1 MPVVSRRMVPVQPAF
16 LRLVRA
22 DVFVP
27 VSVFVLGLLFTFFVT
42 ETLRAV
48 VAARDVQRFK
58 EVVGITHTTIEAKM
72 EAVVA
77 MLRAGVGLY
86 NASEEV
92 TRPEFGRFARE
103 LSLASVYR
111 GVQGYGF
118 AERVAPADIP
128 AFVAS
133 RQAEGGPSPGYRVW
147 PDQSSADDRY
157 VIKYL
162 EPEDERNTAAL
173 GFDMRSEATRR
184 EAMERARDTAE
195 PAATGIVR
203 LVQEISGD
211 PQPGFL
217 IYAPVYRGGD
227 VPADVD
233 ARRRLLAGFLYAPFR
248 ARDLLE
254 STLTAGLRS
263 QVAFHVY
270 QGAPAPEN
278 LLYDSHRP
286 GAEPASDPHDRTEA
300 RALTFAGTTWT
311 IDYHSRPAFGA
322 TSTTDL
328 VQAVPLAGGVLSAL
342 FAAIAFAQVRARRA
356 ALNEAKERRRA
367 EAAVLEREKRLR
379 RILDNIYALVVVL
392 DPTGRALEVNRAPLE
407 TLALA
412 RKDVIGQA
420 FWDLP
425 WWRDAPETRKRLQ
438 AAVKDAAAGRIV
450 REDVEIPLEE
460 GSVVLDMQIAPVKD
474 DSGEVRFIVPFAVDI
489 TERKRSE
496 QHRQTLLRELS
507 HRVKNTLAVIQ
518 SLARQTGARS
528 ASVPEFQASL
538 QGRITALAA
547 ANDLLIASGWRTAQ
561 LEGIVRLAVRA
572 HMAREE
578 DQLRLSVPDVMLP
591 PELAQD
597 LVLVLHEL
605 GTNAQ
610 KYGAL
615 SRERG
620 QVAIEGSLSPGGLR
634 LQWRESGGPPVSIP
648 EKSGFGSTLLDALIR
663 GRHRGEVDLSWQPD
677 GLTCTITVPSEA
689 LLEPDPA
696 TENRLVSGT

>member
-1 MPVVSRRMVPVQPAF
+1 MASRRMVPIRPAF

-92 TRPEFGRFARE
+92 TRSEFGRFARE

-118 AERVAPADIP
+118 AERVAPADMP
-128 AFVAS
+128 AFLAS
-133 RQAEGGPSPGYRVW
+133 RQAEGGLSSGFRVW
-147 PDQSSADDRY
+147 PDQQTADDRY

-173 GFDMRSEATRR
+173 GFDMRSETTRR
-184 EAMERARDTAE
+184 AAMERARDTGE

-203 LVQEISGD
+203 LVQEIAGD

-217 IYAPVYRGGD
+217 IYAPVYRGGNA
-227 VPADVD
+227 PADVD
-233 ARRRLLAGFLYAPFR
+233 GRRGLLAGFVYAPFR
-248 ARDLLE
+248 AGDLLE

-270 QGAPAPEN
+270 QGAPVPQN

-328 VQAVPLAGGVLSAL
+328 VQAVPLAGGTLSAL

-392 DPTGRALEVNRAPLE
+392 DPAGRALEVNRAPLE
-407 TLALA
+407 SLDLS
-412 RKDVIGQA
+412 REDVIGRA
-420 FWDLP
+420 LWDLP
-425 WWRDAPETRKRLQ
+425 WWKDAPETRRRLQ
-438 AAVKDAAAGRIV
+438 AAVADAAAGRIV
-450 REDVEIPLEE
+450 REDIEIPLEE

-518 SLARQTGARS
+518 SLARQTGAR
-528 ASVPEFQASL
+528 ARSVPEFQASL

-578 DQLRLSVPDVMLP
+578 DQLRLSVPDIMLP

-620 QVAIEGSLSPGGLR
+620 EVAIEGSVGPDGLR
-634 LQWRESGGPPVSIP
+634 LEWRESGGPPVTVP
-648 EKSGFGSTLLDALIR
+648 ENTGFGSTLLDALIR
-663 GRHRGEVDLSWQPD
+663 GRHRGEVELSWRPE
-677 GLTCTITVPSEA
+677 GLICTIKVPPEA
-689 LLEPDPA
+689 LVEPDPVA
-696 TENRLVSGT
+696 ENRLVSGA